1 MKTVA
6 GFDVRFSRSLEKA
19 SDTFNLSGDGQ
30 RKYRMTYTHP
40 SNMYRIDFT
49 AITDVIF
56 EDRMFI
62 QKDNSRETFQIEM
75 ELLSKDIVLED
86 IFRLLLN
93 IFSKR

>member
-1 MKTVA
+1 
-6 GFDVRFSRSLEKA
+6 LEKA
-19 SDTFNLSGDGQ
+19 SDIYNLSGEGQ

-40 SNMYRIDFT
+40 SNMYRLDFT

-62 QKDNSRETFQIEM
+62 QKDNSREIFQIEG
-75 ELLSKDIVLED
+75 ELLSKDVVLED
-86 IFRLLLN
+86 IFKLLLN